1 MNSTTMDKTNAF
13 ERFSVPMPQTHPD
26 RLATIARLFGVDAPS
41 LKSARV
47 LEIGCANGGNLISS
61 AFSLPGCTFVG
72 IDQST
77 QSITR
82 GNAVIKEADLKNI
95 ELFVSDALQVAPDLG
110 NFDYIIVN
118 GIYSWVGKEKQ
129 SQILSVISERLNAN
143 GVAFISYNTYPG
155 WHFRGMIRD
164 MMLYHAGSIDN
175 NVMKVAQ
182 ARALLDFLAQSVPV
196 QDNAYGLLLRN
207 ELAFLSAQPDS
218 YLLQDIMAEKNEPFY
233 FHQFVEKANQHG
245 LQYLGESEFSTM
257 LTSNFPQSVHET
269 LSRISN
275 EIVRTEQYMDF
286 VRNRTFRQTL
296 LVKSDVQINRNVS
309 FQSVEKMLIACPLQP
324 VNKDMNVQSNQVE
337 TFRAPNGI
345 EINTPHPLI
354 KGAFLHLAEVWP
366 QAVSFDELL
375 HKAVSRITSGAVIQ
389 GNADLEVQKQLLG
402 TDLLTAYAANLV
414 VFRTEAAGF
423 VTSISE
429 RPKASDLARTQAA
442 AQNFVTNQLNE
453 PIVIDA
459 FAIALLGILNGKR
472 DHTQI
477 LDELVEMVRK
487 GQLNVQRDGK
497 NIADNAQLRQT
508 LEPVMKE
515 CLEKMA
521 KAAVLVS

>member
-1 MNSTTMDKTNAF
+1 
-13 ERFSVPMPQTHPD
+13 
-26 RLATIARLFGVDAPS
+26 
-41 LKSARV
+41 
-47 LEIGCANGGNLISS
+47 
-61 AFSLPGCTFVG
+61 
-72 IDQST
+72 
-77 QSITR
+77 
-82 GNAVIKEADLKNI
+82 
-95 ELFVSDALQVAPDLG
+95 
-110 NFDYIIVN
+110 
-118 GIYSWVGKEKQ
+118 
-129 SQILSVISERLNAN
+129 
-143 GVAFISYNTYPG
+143 
-155 WHFRGMIRD
+155 
-164 MMLYHAGSIDN
+164 
-175 NVMKVAQ
+175 
-182 ARALLDFLAQSVPV
+182 
-196 QDNAYGLLLRN
+196 
-207 ELAFLSAQPDS
+207 
-218 YLLQDIMAEKNEPFY
+218 
-233 FHQFVEKANQHG
+233 
-245 LQYLGESEFSTM
+245 
-257 LTSNFPQSVHET
+257 
-269 LSRISN
+269 
-275 EIVRTEQYMDF
+275 
-286 VRNRTFRQTL
+286 
-296 LVKSDVQINRNVS
+296 
-309 FQSVEKMLIACPLQP
+309 MLIACPLQP

-345 EINTPHPLI
+345 EINTPHPLV

-375 HKAVSRITSGAVIQ
+375 HKAVSRITSGAVVQ

-414 VFRTEAAGF
+414 VFRTEAAEF
-423 VTSISE
+423 VTTISE

-472 DHTQI
+472 DQVQI